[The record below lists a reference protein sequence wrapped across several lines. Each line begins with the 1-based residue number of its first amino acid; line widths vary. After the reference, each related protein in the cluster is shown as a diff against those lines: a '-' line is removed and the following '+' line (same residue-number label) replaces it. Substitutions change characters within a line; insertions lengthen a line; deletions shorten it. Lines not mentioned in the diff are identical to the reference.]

1 VSTPDGVVIRRATVP
16 DLAAIVALLADDD
29 LGAGRESPGDLTP
42 YRRAFDLIDGDRH
55 QLLVVAD
62 RAGLVIGTMQLSLLA
77 GLSRRGA
84 SRAQIEGV
92 RVAGSERGNSLG
104 AALMDWAIAQARDW
118 GCQLVQLTSDKTRT
132 DAHRFYQRLGF
143 IASHEGFKLPLE

>member
-1 VSTPDGVVIRRATVP
+1 MSTQDGVVIRRATEQ

-29 LGAGRESPGDLTP
+29 LGSSRESRGDLTP

-92 RVAGSERGNSLG
+92 RVAGSERGNALG
-104 AALMDWAIAQARDW
+104 AALICSPVLSRGQGCAAFMVEGLGCCCGTDGRPGSGSWSTRGQA
-118 GCQLVQLTSDKTRT
+118 
-132 DAHRFYQRLGF
+132 
-143 IASHEGFKLPLE
+143 